1 MRRRPLLVALL
12 AAAALAHA
20 SPAYAG
26 GRFVGSVRAFQQA
39 VQDFRMTG
47 GRIVLL
53 PGDYRRP
60 LVVGP
65 RSDSQLEIVGS
76 PGARVQTLSIVE
88 SQAVTVR
95 GLVVRPMGA
104 NAIVT
109 VERSRQ
115 IVFRGDAF
123 TAKHT
128 EFKVGLRLDYSSGVL
143 IRNSTFSHC
152 GDRTPKWS
160 TCLLPRW
167 AARVRTRVH
176 SIYSDLFATEERLS
190 GEAGN
195 SVIRENRFDRALA
208 YHRLGQCAH
217 QDRSSSSATA
227 FSSPETCSGSAR
239 AAGPS

>member
-1 MRRRPLLVALL
+1 MRRRPFLVALL

-123 TAKHT
+123 TAIHGPLGADAAIGDT
-128 EFKVGLRLDYSSGVL
+128 GGEISHGCVRLHVDDLARLAPVPLGAPVV
-143 IRNSTFSHC
+143 IVA
-152 GDRTPKWS
+152 D
-160 TCLLPRW
+160 PRPNW
-167 AARVRTRVH
+167 
-176 SIYSDLFATEERLS
+176 
-190 GEAGN
+190 
-195 SVIRENRFDRALA
+195 
-208 YHRLGQCAH
+208 
-217 QDRSSSSATA
+217 
-227 FSSPETCSGSAR
+227 
-239 AAGPS
+239 

>member
-60 LVVGP
+60 MVVGP

-95 GLVVRPMGA
+95 GLVVRPLGA

-167 AARVRTRVH
+167 AARRAGRAQLVPRLPRVRLHRRPDRRRTR
-176 SIYSDLFATEERLS
+176 
-190 GEAGN
+190 
-195 SVIRENRFDRALA
+195 
-208 YHRLGQCAH
+208 
-217 QDRSSSSATA
+217 
-227 FSSPETCSGSAR
+227 
-239 AAGPS
+239 